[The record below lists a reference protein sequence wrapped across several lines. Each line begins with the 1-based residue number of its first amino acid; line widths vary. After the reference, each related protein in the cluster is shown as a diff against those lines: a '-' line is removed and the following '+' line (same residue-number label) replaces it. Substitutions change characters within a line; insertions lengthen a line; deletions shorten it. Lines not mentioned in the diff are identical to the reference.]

1 MTTVISPN
9 IKRTSERINPNGDV
23 INPKTKQVIAP
34 NTQEYIPT
42 PEEAAIVAPQVTEST
57 TIKVNSVRT
66 LKVIKD
72 EIVSLE
78 AKLAELQEEKKL
90 KVEEMKKELEEA
102 EN

>member
-1 MTTVISPN
+1 MNTFISPN

-23 INPKTKQVIAP
+23 INPKTKQVISQ
-34 NTQEYIPT
+34 NTQEHIPSQ
-42 PEEAAIVAPQVTEST
+42 EEVSATLPQATESPT
-57 TIKVNSVRT
+57 TVLNTSRT

-72 EIVSLE
+72 EIIAIE
-78 AKLAELQEEKKL
+78 AKLAALQEERKL